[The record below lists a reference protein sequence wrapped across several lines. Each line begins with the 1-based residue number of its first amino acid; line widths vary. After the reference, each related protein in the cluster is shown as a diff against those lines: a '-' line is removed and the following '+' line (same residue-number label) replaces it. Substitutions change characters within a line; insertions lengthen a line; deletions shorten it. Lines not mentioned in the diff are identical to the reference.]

1 MATLWQRI
9 KRIFNGETNNG
20 VTNNRLPNT
29 LANNQQNSSCSRTN
43 KKFEIS
49 NRTNN
54 EQQIMDTTLQRTNKK
69 FEVKETKTINISR
82 LGGNRGFANAN
93 VSRPR
98 QCPYCRAEG
107 TIVKASNGRDWE
119 CSTDRDGCGYKWR

>member
-1 MATLWQRI
+1 MGEIL
-9 KRIFNGETNNG
+9 IFLDCVLISILLRYQGQKYAEIENENLC
-20 VTNNRLPNT
+20 RKFY
-29 LANNQQNSSCSRTN
+29 A
-43 KKFEIS
+43 KK
-49 NRTNN
+49 
-54 EQQIMDTTLQRTNKK
+54 
-69 FEVKETKTINISR
+69 VKETKTINISR

-119 CSTDRDGCGYKWR
+119 CSTDRDGCGYKWGGK